1 MKLNLQSLNNF
12 PSSYTLPKFDIP
24 AMTARTKAAPA
35 WLHMG
40 AGNIFRIMI
49 GGIQQNLLDEGLTDT
64 GIIAYEAFDDAIIP
78 LSFAPHDNLTLGITL
93 YANGNVDKRVVAS
106 IADAFCCNL
115 PALCQVIAKP
125 SLQMISFTIT
135 ENGYKVDPAKICSS
149 PDKAIT
155 TLEQVAAGLLSRFQ
169 TGGKPIALV
178 SMDNFAE
185 NGTQVEKAIV
195 AIAQAWLKGGHV
207 PADFV
212 SYVKTMAY
220 PWTMIDKI
228 TPRPS
233 EEIAKMLAADG
244 YEDTEISQTPKNTYV
259 ASFVNAESAEYLVIE
274 DNFPNGRP
282 PLEESGVY
290 MTDKETVRKMDQMKV
305 CACLNPLHTIL
316 GVTGPLLKLPTIA
329 ACMRDARLVKLL
341 NQAANEALPTV
352 ADPGIIDPEDFLN
365 VVLTERFPNPYIPD
379 TPKRIACDTSQ
390 KIPVRFGVA
399 MKVRKEKGL
408 PITNLEAVPLFI
420 AMWLRYRMGL
430 DDTGAPMELSPD
442 PLLPEPVKVLSQ
454 MKFGDSLS
462 KADLKPI
469 LSNADTFGVDL
480 YEVGLGEKIEGLF
493 YELSAGVGA
502 VEQKLSELY

>member
-1 MKLNLQSLNNF
+1 MKLNLQNLNAF
-12 PSSYTLPKFDIP
+12 PPSITLPKFDIP
-24 AMTARTKAAPA
+24 AMTTRTKSAPT

-40 AGNIFRIMI
+40 AGNIFRIMVA
-49 GGIQQNLLDEGLTDT
+49 GIQQNLLDKSLTDT
-64 GIIAYEAFDDAIIP
+64 GIIAYEAFDEGIIP
-78 LSFAPHDNLTLGITL
+78 LSFAPYDNLTMAVTL
-93 YANGNVDKRVVAS
+93 HANGAVDKRVIAS

-115 PALCQVIAKP
+115 SAVREIIAAP

-135 ENGYKVDPAKICSS
+135 ENGYKVDPQKVCKN
-149 PDKAIT
+149 PDKAVT
-155 TLEQVAAGLLSRFQ
+155 TMEQTAAGLFNRFQ
-169 TGGKPIALV
+169 AGGKPIALV

-185 NGTQVEKAIV
+185 NGTQVEKAMV
-195 AIAQAWLKGGHV
+195 AIAEVWQKNGCA
-207 PADFV
+207 PAGFID
-212 SYVKTMAY
+212 YVKTMAY

-233 EEIAKMLAADG
+233 EAVAEILAADG
-244 YEDTEISQTPKNTYV
+244 YEDTAISKTEKNTFV

-282 PLEESGVY
+282 PLEKSGVY

-316 GVTGPLLKLPTIA
+316 GVTGPLLKMPTIA
-329 ACMRDARLVKLL
+329 ACMKDARLVKWL
-341 NQAANEALPTV
+341 NQAAEEALPTV
-352 ADPGIIDPEDFLN
+352 ANPDIIDPKDFLN

-379 TPKRIACDTSQ
+379 TPERIACDTSQ
-390 KIPVRFGVA
+390 KIPVRFGEA

-408 PITNLEAVPLFI
+408 PIANLEAVPLFI

-430 DDTGAPMELSPD
+430 TDTGEPMTLSPD
-442 PLLPEPVKVLSQ
+442 PLLPQPVEIFDHL
-454 MKFGDSLS
+454 KFGEKVNLR
-462 KADLKPI
+462 PI

-493 YELSAGVGA
+493 YALSAGAGA
-502 VEQKLSELY
+502 VSDKLSELYPA